1 MSGTL
6 EIVLRNSTNAK
17 TLYAHVTGTSDD
29 GLFLLSSDGKTAH
42 HPANPTQ
49 TLTPLGADCAI
60 KVGGEGETKTLTIP
74 YVSGGRVWFSK
85 DKPLSFFVN
94 PGPAL
99 VEPSALNDKDANY
112 ELDWGFAE
120 FTFNRSQ
127 LYVNVSYVDFVS
139 LPVSLRLENASGKV
153 TNVAGMP
160 SDGLEKVCAGLTAQ
174 SQKDSAGWDKLV
186 VKSGA
191 GELLRAL
198 SPNSGAV
205 MVPDL
210 LKGYYDKHVDA
221 VWKKYADEDLTV
233 NTQFKWG
240 DVKGRV
246 NQAGELDFGGDAGKF
261 GKPSAADIFSCNSG
275 PFEHGKGATDES
287 LNVGARLA
295 AALNRSTLLIN
306 NKQPEGEN
314 VAKYY
319 QEDVTNHYARICHAV
334 AVEGR
339 GYAFPYDDVGSSNGV
354 DQSGFLNDP
363 NPKTLTIGVGAPLT

>member
-6 EIVLRNSTNAK
+6 QIVLRNSTNAG
-17 TLYAHVTGTSDD
+17 TLYAHITGTSDD
-29 GLFLLSSDGKTAH
+29 GLFVLSADGQTAY
-42 HPANPTQ
+42 HPASPTQ
-49 TLTPLGADCAI
+49 TLSPLGADCAI
-60 KVGGEGETKTLTIP
+60 SVGSPGTARTVTIP

-85 DKPLSFFVN
+85 DRPLTFFVN

-99 VEPSALNDKDANY
+99 VEPSALNAADVNY

-139 LPVSLRLENASGKV
+139 LPVSLRLENASGSV
-153 TNVAGMP
+153 TSVAGLP
-160 SDGLEKVCAGLTAQ
+160 ADGLETVCAGLAAQ
-174 SQKDSAGWDKLV
+174 GAKDGAGWDKLV
-186 VKSGA
+186 VKSSA
-191 GELLRAL
+191 GQLLRAL

-205 MVPDL
+205 MIPGFL
-210 LKGYYDKHVDA
+210 QGYYDNYVNA
-221 VWKKYADEDLTV
+221 VWTKYTSEDLTV
-233 NTQFKWG
+233 NTQFTWG

-246 NQAGELDFGGDAGKF
+246 NAAGQLDFGDAGTF
-261 GKPSAADIFSCNSG
+261 GKPSAGDIFSCNSG
-275 PFEHGKGATDES
+275 PFAHGQGATDES
-287 LNVGARLA
+287 LNIGARLA

-306 NKQPEGEN
+306 SVQPEGED

-319 QEDVTNHYARICHAV
+319 QDAVTNHYARVCHAT

-339 GYAFPYDDVGSSNGV
+339 GYAFPYDDVGASKGV

-363 NPKTLTIGVGAPLT
+363 NPKTLTIGVGAPLE